1 MISKVRNIFMA
12 PPFYSS
18 VSFLVGNESDG
29 FHPKN
34 KLSSNTVK
42 KAGIYYPF
50 NTPIDC
56 PI

>member
-1 MISKVRNIFMA
+1 MA